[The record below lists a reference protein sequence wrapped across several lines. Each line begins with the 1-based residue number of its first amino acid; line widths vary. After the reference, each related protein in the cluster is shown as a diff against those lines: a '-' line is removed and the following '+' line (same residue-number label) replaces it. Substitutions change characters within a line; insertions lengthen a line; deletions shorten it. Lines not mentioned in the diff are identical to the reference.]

1 MMEIFKK
8 IIEAR
13 QYVKTLNVKKAGHN
27 DYSNYDYYTPEQIGA
42 IMGEIEKKFNL
53 FMHFDL
59 IRDDFGKEIGILKV
73 IDIES
78 EGHATWKMATDVAEL
93 KATNKAQQY
102 GGTMTYCKRYLQMN
116 AFDIADNSA
125 DFDSIEK
132 AKKKA
137 DAKKLVVGSAT
148 YNKAVKV
155 VASGGSSLDDVCNY
169 YTVGDDVKKSLEDDI
184 KKAKAGSKGASK

>member
-13 QYVKTLNVKKAGHN
+13 QYVKTLDVKKAGHN

-59 IRDDFGKEIGILKV
+59 VRDDFGKEIGILKV

-169 YTVGDDVKKSLEDDI
+169 YTVSADVKKSLEDDI